1 MKTVLFLIP
10 TLGGGGAEKVLVN
23 LVNALDRHKYSIEI
37 KTLFSNS
44 TNKCFIKSHNK
55 YSSCFGKQLRGNRIL
70 FKLFSPRILYRL
82 LIGKRYDIVVSYLEG
97 PTERIVAGCP
107 YEDTKLIN
115 WVHVEQHKLSVATAS
130 YRSAKEANKCL
141 DMYSATVCVSQ
152 TVKDDYLQLFT
163 LSHPIEV
170 CYNTNDIDA
179 IIRGAREPID
189 AALWPE
195 GINLVSVGRITD
207 VKGFD
212 RLINAHKR
220 LLDDGLAHNLVILGD
235 GELKNGLMKQAE
247 SLGVSD
253 TVYFLGFQSNPYKY
267 VSRADL
273 FVCSS
278 RREGF
283 STAVTEALTLGVPV
297 VSTLVSGARELLG
310 TDDEYGIVTDNSEEG
325 VYQGMRRMLSDPS
338 LLQHYRRQAAIRAKK
353 FSTENTVSA
362 VEQLFDSL

>member
-37 KTLFSNS
+37 KTLFSND
-44 TNKCFIKSHNK
+44 TNKCFIKSHTK
-55 YSSCFGKQLRGNRIL
+55 YSSCFGKQFRGNRIL

-82 LIGKRYDIVVSYLEG
+82 LIAKRYDIVVSYLEG

-107 YEDTKLIN
+107 YTDSKLIN
-115 WVHVEQHKLSVATAS
+115 WIHGEQHTLSVATAS
-130 YRSAKEANKCL
+130 YRSAGEAYKCL
-141 DMYSATVCVSQ
+141 DKYSATVCVSQ
-152 TVKDDYLQLFT
+152 TVKDDYRRIFSLN
-163 LSHPIEV
+163 HPIKV

-179 IIRGAREPID
+179 IIKGAAEPLPQGVI
-189 AALWPE
+189 PS
-195 GINLVSVGRITD
+195 GVNVITVGRLTE

-212 RLINAHKR
+212 RLIKAHKR
-220 LLDDGLAHNLVILGD
+220 ALADGLRHNLLILGD
-235 GELKNGLMKQAE
+235 GSLKNDLKDLAQ
-247 SLGVSD
+247 SLGVND
-253 TVYFLGFQSNPYKY
+253 TVYFLGFQSNPYNYLSK
-267 VSRADL
+267 ADL

-297 VSTLVSGARELLG
+297 VSTLVSGANELLVANN
-310 TDDEYGIVTDNSEEG
+310 EYGIVTDNTDEG
-325 VYQGMRRMLSDPS
+325 LYQGLRQMLSDQS
-338 LLQHYRRQAAIRAKK
+338 LLQHYRRQAAIRAQK
-353 FSTENTVSA
+353 FSNENTVLA